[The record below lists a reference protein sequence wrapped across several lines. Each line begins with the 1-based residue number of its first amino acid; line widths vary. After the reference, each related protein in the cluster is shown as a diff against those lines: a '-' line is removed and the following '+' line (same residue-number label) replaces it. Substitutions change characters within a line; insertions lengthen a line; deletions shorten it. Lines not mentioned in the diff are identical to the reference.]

1 MVLKVNILSPN
12 KNQVKSGK
20 TKKPVP
26 EPINLADQTDSVW
39 IVTIFQ
45 AYQNKILVGTPNTNA
60 ETTGL
65 SCHHFHTN

>member
-45 AYQNKILVGTPNTNA
+45 AYQNKILVG
-60 ETTGL
+60 
-65 SCHHFHTN
+65 